1 MMAWPLP
8 GLQRIALPRAAVF
21 AQAGRGP
28 VILCIPGG
36 YHSAFCFGPWLALLD
51 RAGIAGAALEPRG
64 KGSFAFLAESAT
76 GIAEYAED
84 AVQAARALAQPVV
97 LLGHSLGALVAMRAA
112 EMLGDAAGLLL
123 VAPSPPGNLP
133 GAAPVPPVAEG
144 AMLPPPD
151 ISAVRARYFGDQDIA
166 DIAAY
171 RAALS
176 AESPRVLNDRYQLRI
191 PIVRENLRGM
201 PGLVIEAGRDD
212 AARHPPGQ
220 DLAIAEF
227 LGLDYQMLRDTPH
240 CMMWQ
245 PWAEASLAPIIAW
258 HGVQFGAGAL
268 PQAKCGK
275 QGTS

>member
-1 MMAWPLP
+1 MIAWPPP
-8 GLQRIALPRAAVF
+8 GLRRITLPHAAIF
-21 AQAGRGP
+21 AQPGRGP
-28 VILCIPGG
+28 AILCIPGG
-36 YHSAFCFGPWLALLD
+36 YHSAFCFGPWLGLLAK
-51 RAGIAGAALEPRG
+51 AGIAAAALEPRG
-64 KGSFAFLAESAT
+64 KGSLAAQADPAT
-76 GIAEYAED
+76 GIADYAQD
-84 AVQAARALAQPVV
+84 AAQAARALGQPVV

-112 EMLGDAAGLLL
+112 EVLGDAAGIVL

-151 ISAVRARYFGDQDIA
+151 IAAIRARYFGGQEVA
-166 DIAAY
+166 DINAY

-191 PIVRENLRGM
+191 PIAREMLQSM

-220 DLAIAEF
+220 DQAIADF
-227 LGLDYQMLRDTPH
+227 FGLHYWLLPDMPH
-240 CMMWQ
+240 CMMCQ

-258 HGVQFGAGAL
+258 HGGQFG
-268 PQAKCGK
+268 Q
-275 QGTS
+275 

>member
-1 MMAWPLP
+1 MITWPMP
-8 GLQRIALPRAAVF
+8 GLRRIALPHAAVF
-21 AQAGRGP
+21 AQAGQGP
-28 VILCIPGG
+28 TILCIPGG
-36 YHSAFCFGPWLALLD
+36 YHSAFCFGPWLGLLAK
-51 RAGIAGAALEPRG
+51 AGIATAALEPRG
-64 KGSFAFLAESAT
+64 KGSLASQANPGT
-76 GIAEYAED
+76 GIDDYAED

-133 GAAPVPPVAEG
+133 GAAPVPPVADG

-151 ISAVRARYFGDQDIA
+151 IAAVRARYFGDQDVA
-166 DIAAY
+166 DITDY
-171 RAALS
+171 QAALS

-191 PIVRENLRGM
+191 PIAREKLRSL
-201 PGLVIEAGRDD
+201 PGIVVEAGRDD

-220 DLAIAEF
+220 DQAIADF
-227 LGLDYQMLRDTPH
+227 FGLHYRLLPDMPH

-258 HGVQFGAGAL
+258 HGAQLGR
-268 PQAKCGK
+268 
-275 QGTS
+275 